1 MRQNAEDQLNDLM
14 FEKKAL
20 LSRISVFEATQ
31 TGEIAQ
37 KDKENSQLRKQ
48 KDEAVERSNALEQ

>member
-1 MRQNAEDQLNDLM
+1 M

-48 KDEAVERSNALEQ
+48 KDEAVEKSNALEQ